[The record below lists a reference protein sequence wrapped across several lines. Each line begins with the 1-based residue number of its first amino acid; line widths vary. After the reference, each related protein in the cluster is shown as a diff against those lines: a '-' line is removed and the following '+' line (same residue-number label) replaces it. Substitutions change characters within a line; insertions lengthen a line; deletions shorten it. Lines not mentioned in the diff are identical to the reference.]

1 MQNVRRSCSE
11 GAPVVLRIAS
21 TLIPFVPRLEVHQPY
36 LIRFEAVTKLIETLV
51 ADPSSDFGEFIR
63 RQSALPECRGLSLAS
78 YLLKPV
84 QRLMKYP
91 LFLRV
96 SA

>member
-1 MQNVRRSCSE
+1 M
-11 GAPVVLRIAS
+11 
-21 TLIPFVPRLEVHQPY
+21 PFVPRLETHQPY
-36 LIRFEAVTKLIETLV
+36 LIRFEAVTQMIEKLA
-51 ADPSSDFGEFIR
+51 ADPASDFGDFVR
-63 RQSALPECRGLSLAS
+63 RQSALPECRGLSLVS

-96 SA
+96 STVHRAALACCDS